1 MIKNLSQVQVRV
13 DNKDFY
19 LLCDNDSTFPQV
31 KEALFQLQ
39 KEIGSVEDKLI
50 AEQAKI
56 EADKKDLENL
66 ESTIDNNQPPEVV
79 D

>member
-1 MIKNLSQVQVRV
+1 MIKNLSQVQVKV

-39 KEIGSVEDKLI
+39 KYVGSVEDELKAKQAL
-50 AEQAKI
+50 AEAESKAPDAPQVNI
-56 EADKKDLENL
+56 DDK
-66 ESTIDNNQPPEVV
+66 PPEVV

>member
-1 MIKNLSQVQVRV
+1 MIKNLSQIHVKV

-31 KEALFQLQ
+31 KESLFQFQ
-39 KEIGSVEDKLI
+39 KYIGAIEDELKAKQALTEDKNKVLDAPEVNI
-50 AEQAKI
+50 D
-56 EADKKDLENL
+56 DK
-66 ESTIDNNQPPEVV
+66 PPEVV

>member
-1 MIKNLSQVQVRV
+1 MIKNLSQVQVKV

-39 KEIGSVEDKLI
+39 KYVGSVEDELKAKQALTE
-50 AEQAKI
+50 AENKAPVSP
-56 EADKKDLENL
+56 ELNLDDK
-66 ESTIDNNQPPEVV
+66 PPEVV

>member
-1 MIKNLSQVQVRV
+1 MIKNLSQVQVKI
-13 DNKDFY
+13 DEKDFS

-39 KEIGSVEDKLI
+39 KYVGSVEDQLKAAQAL
-50 AEQAKI
+50 AEAEKNAPDAPQV
-56 EADKKDLENL
+56 NL
-66 ESTIDNNQPPEVV
+66 DEEPPEVV